1 MPPLSTPATA
11 ILFMVVLFM
20 ALVGVPRIFLKKHH
34 DLK

>member
-1 MPPLSTPATA
+1 MPPLSTPMTA

-34 DLK
+34 DVK